1 MASSEQCIVA
11 SLGTKRKA
19 ASPLRTSKRL
29 RTTENGIYYDDG
41 ETELV
46 VPAEELND
54 KDSRD
59 DFMLILDKKEE
70 PLLSREEM
78 MEVVRNIKKDPDSLG
93 GEFEVDGLFSDVE
106 MKEKGKVPLPAPV
119 VDTTHTTVRCLIDGN
134 LEFDAVPQRIKIGG
148 PPKIKINIKT
158 PSFRPKEK
166 KNEVAVSEAPNPTKP
181 APSTEPPALWEE
193 PVPVSIKPLLRKH
206 NLQKMHP
213 VSRGNEVSGLC
224 SVM

>member
-1 MASSEQCIVA
+1 MASSEQCIVP
-11 SLGTKRKA
+11 SMGMKRKA

-59 DFMLILDKKEE
+59 DLMLIKDKKEE

-166 KNEVAVSEAPNPTKP
+166 KNEVAESEAPNPTKP
-181 APSTEPPALWEE
+181 APSTEPPARWEE
-193 PVPVSIKPLLRKH
+193 PVPVFIKPLLRKH

-213 VSRGNEVSGLC
+213 VSRGHEVSGLC

>member
-1 MASSEQCIVA
+1 MASSDQCIVA

-54 KDSRD
+54 KDFRD

-106 MKEKGKVPLPAPV
+106 MKKGKVPLPAPV
-119 VDTTHTTVRCLIDGN
+119 VDTTHTT
-134 LEFDAVPQRIKIGG
+134 FDAVPQRIKIGG

-166 KNEVAVSEAPNPTKP
+166 KNEATESETPNPTKP